1 MHRPT
6 LPGRTSLFFFAA
18 GLTER
23 PLRSFWSP
31 PPQYT
36 PRRFHCSGYRSV
48 TLTWQ
53 RPRGIEHWA
62 NASMPPSTPC
72 A

>member
-6 LPGRTSLFFFAA
+6 LPGRTSLFFAA
-18 GLTER
+18 GLTVFAAFF
-23 PLRSFWSP
+23 LVAS
-31 PPQYT
+31 PQYT

-53 RPRGIEHWA
+53 RPRGIAHWA
-62 NASMPPSTPC
+62 NASMPPSAPC